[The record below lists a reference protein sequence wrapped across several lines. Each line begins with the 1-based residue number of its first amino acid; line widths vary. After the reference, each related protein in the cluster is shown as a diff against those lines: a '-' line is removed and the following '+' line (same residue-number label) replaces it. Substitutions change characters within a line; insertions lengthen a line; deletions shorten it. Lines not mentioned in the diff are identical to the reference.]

1 MLTAKRLHRLAMI
14 FALTGA
20 LCLSA
25 VAQKNTAVRQ
35 SNPST
40 RQALPFNAVQIQDSF
55 WTPKQKIC
63 RDSTIPHSW
72 QYVQGEIEDN
82 EIAAGWRKETRSGG
96 LLWTQANLHKVL
108 ETAAYALGQE
118 SNGELDK
125 KVDSI
130 IAIIAAAQRPDG
142 YANAFIITRGQ
153 TPWANLGAQHDGY
166 IAGHLIEAAVA
177 HYETTG
183 KRNFLDVACKLA
195 DHIHRYFILE
205 KNEGY
210 CGHAELELALVRL
223 YRATGRKEYLQLAQ
237 EWIERR
243 GKPWSGWGEA
253 SRRFYAMDQLPVRK
267 MTEVTG
273 HAVRAMFYATGIAE
287 VANEAGDES
296 LKGAARRL
304 WRNTI
309 ERKMYVVGAVGS
321 QEEDEAFGPDY
332 HLPNKAY
339 AESCANCGLLY
350 LAQAMFLLDGES
362 GSIDVLE
369 RALYNAVLHG
379 ISLDGTTTYYRNPL
393 TDALNPRNNI
403 WICCPPCLSRT
414 LLRVQEYIYARDA
427 NSLYVNLYVGST
439 ARFTLPALN
448 DNEIELQQQT
458 NYPWDGG
465 VKITI
470 NPAQPATFALRLRL
484 PSWCRAATLRVNGKT
499 IERPTVEKGYAVL
512 TRRWSRGDTVE
523 LDLPMPVERIEANP
537 LIKGNNGLVALQR
550 GPLVYGF
557 EGLDNGGGVDFQLAA
572 DTQFVASHRDDWLG
586 GVTKITTATST
597 GQSYVGLPFYVLA
610 NRAPSQQRVWI
621 PQNTNTPTT
630 TSSLWRNELYRQL
643 AAQ

>member
-20 LCLSA
+20 LCLSVA
-25 VAQKNTAVRQ
+25 AQKNTAAPQSDLSSRQ
-35 SNPST
+35 M
-40 RQALPFNAVQIQDSF
+40 LPFKSVQIQDAF
-55 WTPKQKIC
+55 WAPKQKIY
-63 RDSTIPHSW
+63 RDNTIPHSW

-118 SNGELDK
+118 SNGELYQ

-130 IAIIAAAQRPDG
+130 IATIAAAQRPDG

-153 TPWANLGAQHDGY
+153 TLWANLGAQHDGY

-195 DHIHRYFILE
+195 DHIHHRFIIE

-223 YRATGRKEYLQLAQ
+223 YRITGKKEYLQLAQ

-243 GKPWSGWGEA
+243 GKPWGGWGEA
-253 SRRFYAMDQLPVRK
+253 SRRFYAMDQLPVRE

-273 HAVRAMFYATGIAE
+273 HAVRAMFYVTGVAE
-287 VANEAGDES
+287 VANESDDES
-296 LKGAARRL
+296 LKEAARRL

-414 LLRVQEYIYARDA
+414 LLRVQEYIYARDTR
-427 NSLYVNLYVGST
+427 SLYVNLYIGST
-439 ARFTLPALN
+439 ARFTLPAAN
-448 DNEIELQQQT
+448 NNEIELRQQT

-465 VKITI
+465 VKMTV
-470 NPAQPATFALRLRL
+470 NPAEPVDFALRLRL
-484 PSWCRAATLRVNGKT
+484 PDWCRVATLRVNGQ
-499 IERPTVEKGYAVL
+499 IVERPLVEKGYAVL

-537 LIKGNNGLVALQR
+537 LIKENNGLVALQR

-557 EGLDNGGGVDFQLAA
+557 EGLDNGGGVDFQLAGDA
-572 DTQFVASHRDDWLG
+572 RFAVSHQDDWLG

-597 GQSYVGLPFYVLA
+597 GLPCVALPFYALA
-610 NRAPSQQRVWI
+610 NRATSQQRVWVTQAGSAATA
-621 PQNTNTPTT
+621 PWQ
-630 TSSLWRNELYRQL
+630 SELYRL
-643 AAQ
+643 IRK